1 MRTRN
6 VILACLAMLTMGSVQ
21 VQAQGLGGLLKKAKK
36 VLDTVKEQTTTTSS
50 DSKSQSST
58 ASSTASGGQDGQ
70 TTQAIPLQGGG
81 TLYNP
86 FEKKLEVEFVGLY
99 GTNKSMNF
107 GDVSVVL
114 KIKVKTVCDKISYI
128 GDDKTTA
135 YDDEG
140 NVYRIKNTAYGIKV
154 AEGIS
159 VKADLGTY
167 GLYFVNVPKK
177 TQKLQLVKLYLY
189 NDFEDGNGA
198 KSGYI
203 ELRDVPIT
211 WQR

>member
-1 MRTRN
+1 
-6 VILACLAMLTMGSVQ
+6 MLTMGSVQ

-114 KIKVKTVCDKISYI
+114 KLKVKTVCDKISYI
-128 GDDKTTA
+128 GDD
-135 YDDEG
+135 
-140 NVYRIKNTAYGIKV
+140 
-154 AEGIS
+154 GIS

-211 WQR
+211 WQK